1 MNITYTRPGEL
12 RKPDI
17 EVLPDG
23 RIRIVRYVAAGH
35 GSRDQGEI
43 DESIGSPDDGLST
56 ALLVKRAMG
65 LDQGKVA
72 IIKTYEV
79 RNASSETQV
88 GLPDISFGDNGL
100 KTIIQ
105 DFVQMSSGAYVP
117 GTIGSTQS
125 PTDATCILQQEQ
137 AEDDGTTRQIRR
149 VYINKGLINQ
159 SDEIKNNGALL
170 IKTLVFI
177 NDVPS
182 PNPPTGYTL
191 VSTQITSPNGL
202 ETTTFTFALGTG
214 EISREDSTSN
224 NGALLRAT
232 IRNLS
237 TPSVTVNPITTPS
250 GYTLINESYQDQDGH
265 KIWSASYA
273 NGNGEISRNDEVKN
287 NGALEIATIRHL
299 TSPSV
304 SSNPISTPSGY
315 TLVSLEYSDQDGHKL
330 WTASYAK
337 GTGQISQDDES
348 KNNGALLLRTIKNLV
363 APAAANPIATPSG
376 YTLIL
381 ETFAEQDGYRIWTS
395 IFAKGDGEISRDD
408 NTKNNGA
415 LLIATIRHLTA
426 PSVTSNPI
434 TTPSGY
440 TLISVAYSD
449 QDGHKLWNASY
460 AKGNGEIDQ
469 DDTTSNNGALLLRS
483 IRHLVAPS
491 AANPIATPAGYT
503 LVKESKSEQDGH
515 RVWSASYAKGDGK
528 ISQDDTTSN
537 NGALLRRTIRHLV
550 APSAANPIATP
561 SGYTLV
567 AESFADQDGHRIWTA
582 SYANG
587 SGTISTNDD
596 TRQGGKLLIRTIR
609 SLGTA
614 PSTPGGYTLISADS
628 QTQDGYT
635 LFNSVFAKGVGRI
648 STETQTKNGGALVLT
663 SIRFLGSDDG
673 STPTGTLVST
683 ETTQQ
688 DGYALTNAQYA
699 LGSGVLSTS
708 DSTRNNGALLI
719 RTIRSLGTAPSTP
732 SGYISISEESATQD
746 GYVLYNYSYAKGN
759 GEISRAVDFQ
769 QSNDQGTTGITR
781 TTIRYLVAPGG
792 SIQPSTLAGSVLVGQ
807 EVSEQ
812 DGHRIWLTNWA
823 KGTGLVSSAIESRFQ
838 SKLIITRRIAL
849 GAAPSAPSSII
860 SGTVNTVSTSMR
872 ESDGVEIY
880 ESSFVEALGVVE
892 KNIQPRDGGLR
903 VESWVSF
910 GSSYDAGFMQPPGIL
925 LFKDEDQADGYVRFT
940 ATCMQSASGG
950 DPTSG
955 NAVSLVTKRPFTFPG
970 RAKAFT
976 SSFSAVGYTAFAHN
990 VYLSPPIEL
999 LVDATVQI
1007 SYQTSTTITLPYSLW
1022 NPDSWATVRAFWEGW
1037 NQNAQSLVQSYNGYR
1052 AVGSAVTFTAS
1063 SGFAGGFTD
1072 NCMGSKV
1079 YGGSSGSITVDGG
1092 PSAPDGNTFTLAA
1105 SLDAAPAFCGSNGV
1119 KYFRQTIV
1127 YATIPSQPAL
1137 PV

>member
-65 LDQGKVA
+65 LDQGKPA

-105 DFVQMSSGAYVP
+105 DFVQMSSGTYVP

-177 NDVPS
+177 NDAPS
-182 PNPPTGYTL
+182 PNPPSGYTL
-191 VSTQITSPNGL
+191 VSTQVTSPNGL

-224 NGALLRAT
+224 NGALLQAT
-232 IRNLS
+232 IRHLS
-237 TPSVTVNPITTPS
+237 VPATVVNPITTPS
-250 GYTLINESYQDQDGH
+250 GYILINESYQDADGH
-265 KIWSASYA
+265 KIW
-273 NGNGEISRNDEVKN
+273 
-287 NGALEIATIRHL
+287 
-299 TSPSV
+299 
-304 SSNPISTPSGY
+304 
-315 TLVSLEYSDQDGHKL
+315 
-330 WTASYAK
+330 TA
-337 GTGQISQDDES
+337 
-348 KNNGALLLRTIKNLV
+348 V
-363 APAAANPIATPSG
+363 
-376 YTLIL
+376 
-381 ETFAEQDGYRIWTS
+381 
-395 IFAKGDGEISRDD
+395 
-408 NTKNNGA
+408 
-415 LLIATIRHLTA
+415 
-426 PSVTSNPI
+426 
-434 TTPSGY
+434 
-440 TLISVAYSD
+440 
-449 QDGHKLWNASY
+449 Y
-460 AKGNGEIDQ
+460 AKGNG
-469 DDTTSNNGALLLRS
+469 
-483 IRHLVAPS
+483 
-491 AANPIATPAGYT
+491 
-503 LVKESKSEQDGH
+503 
-515 RVWSASYAKGDGK
+515 K
-528 ISQDDTTSN
+528 ISQEDVISN

-582 SYANG
+582 SYASG

-596 TRQGGKLLIRTIR
+596 TKQGGKLLLRTIR

-628 QTQDGYT
+628 QSQDGYT

-648 STETQTKNGGALVLT
+648 STETQTKNGGTLVLT
-663 SIRFLGSDDG
+663 NIRFLGSDDG

-688 DGYALTNAQYA
+688 DGYAITNAQYA

-708 DSTRNNGALLI
+708 DNTRNNGALLVQ
-719 RTIRSLGTAPSTP
+719 TIRSLGTAPSTP
-732 SGYISISEESATQD
+732 SGYILISDESAAQD

-781 TTIRYLVAPGG
+781 TTIRYLVAPGS

-812 DGHRIWLTNWA
+812 DGHRIWVTNWA
-823 KGTGLVSSAIESRFQ
+823 KGTGLVSSTVESRFQ

-880 ESSFVEALGVVE
+880 ESSFVEALGVVD
-892 KNIQPRDGGLR
+892 KSIQPRDGGLR

-910 GSSYDAGFMQPPGIL
+910 GSSYNSGFMQPPGIL

-1007 SYQTSTTITLPYSLW
+1007 SYQTSTTITLPYGLW

-1079 YGGSSGSITVDGG
+1079 YGGSSGSITVEGG

>member
-65 LDQGKVA
+65 LEQGKPA

-100 KTIIQ
+100 KTIVQ

-170 IKTLVFI
+170 IKTLVFL
-177 NDVPS
+177 NDAPS
-182 PNPPTGYTL
+182 PNPPAGYTL
-191 VSTQITSPNGL
+191 VSTQVTSPNGL

-224 NGALLRAT
+224 NGALLQAT
-232 IRNLS
+232 IRHLS
-237 TPSVTVNPITTPS
+237 VPATVVNPITTPS
-250 GYTLINESYQDQDGH
+250 GYTLINESYQDADGH
-265 KIWSASYA
+265 KIWTAVYA

-287 NGALEIATIRHL
+287 NGALEIASIRHL

-304 SSNPISTPSGY
+304 SSNPISTPANYILISVSYADQDGHKLWTALYAKGDGEISRDDNTRNNGALLISTIRHLTSPSVTANPITTPSGY
-315 TLVSLEYSDQDGHKL
+315 TLISVGYSDQDGHKL
-330 WTASYAK
+330 WTASYA
-337 GTGQISQDDES
+337 
-348 KNNGALLLRTIKNLV
+348 N
-363 APAAANPIATPSG
+363 
-376 YTLIL
+376 
-381 ETFAEQDGYRIWTS
+381 
-395 IFAKGDGEISRDD
+395 
-408 NTKNNGA
+408 
-415 LLIATIRHLTA
+415 
-426 PSVTSNPI
+426 
-434 TTPSGY
+434 
-440 TLISVAYSD
+440 
-449 QDGHKLWNASY
+449 
-460 AKGNGEIDQ
+460 GNGQIDQ

-483 IRHLVAPS
+483 IRHLVAPA

-503 LVKESKSEQDGH
+503 LIKESKSEQDGH
-515 RVWSASYAKGDGK
+515 RVWSASYAKGNGK
-528 ISQDDTTSN
+528 ISQDDVTSN

-567 AESFADQDGHRIWTA
+567 AESFSDQDGHRIWTA
-582 SYANG
+582 SYASG

-596 TRQGGKLLIRTIR
+596 TRQGGKLLLRTIR

-628 QTQDGYT
+628 QSQDGYT
-635 LFNSVFAKGVGRI
+635 LFNSVFARGVGRI
-648 STETQTKNGGALVLT
+648 STETQTKNGGTLVLT
-663 SIRFLGSDDG
+663 NIRFLGSDDG

-688 DGYALTNAQYA
+688 DGYAITNAQYA

-708 DSTRNNGALLI
+708 DNTRNNGALLV

-746 GYVLYNYSYAKGN
+746 GYVLYNYSYAKGD

-812 DGHRIWLTNWA
+812 DGHRIWITNWA
-823 KGTGLVSSAIESRFQ
+823 KGTGLVSSTVESRFQ

-880 ESSFVEALGVVE
+880 ESSFVEARGVVD
-892 KNIQPRDGGLR
+892 KSIQPRDGGLR

-910 GSSYDAGFMQPPGIL
+910 GSSYDSGFMQPPGIL

-976 SSFSAVGYTAFAHN
+976 TSFSAVGFTAFAHN

-1007 SYQTSTTITLPYSLW
+1007 SYQTSTTIALPYGLW

-1037 NQNAQSLVQSYNGYR
+1037 NENSQSLVQSYNGYR
-1052 AVGSAVTFTAS
+1052 AVGSPVTFTAS

-1079 YGGSSGSITVDGG
+1079 YGGSSGSITVEGG

-1105 SLDAAPAFCGSNGV
+1105 SLDAAPAFCDANGV

>member
-43 DESIGSPDDGLST
+43 DELIGSPDDGLST

-65 LDQGKVA
+65 LEQGKPA

-177 NDVPS
+177 NDAPS
-182 PNPPTGYTL
+182 PNPPSGYTL
-191 VSTQITSPNGL
+191 VSTQVTSPNGL

-224 NGALLRAT
+224 NGALLQAT
-232 IRNLS
+232 IRHLS
-237 TPSVTVNPITTPS
+237 GPSTTVNPIATPS
-250 GYTLINESYQDQDGH
+250 GYTLINESYQDADGH
-265 KIWSASYA
+265 KIWTAVYA
-273 NGNGEISRNDEVKN
+273 NGDGEISRNDEVKN
-287 NGALEIATIRHL
+287 NGALEIASIRHL

-304 SSNPISTPSGY
+304 SSNPISTPANYILISVSYADQDGHKLWTASYAKGDGEISRDDETKNNGALLVATIRHLTAPSITSNPIATPSSY
-315 TLVSLEYSDQDGHKL
+315 TLISVGYSDQDGHKL

-337 GTGQISQDDES
+337 G
-348 KNNGALLLRTIKNLV
+348 
-363 APAAANPIATPSG
+363 
-376 YTLIL
+376 
-381 ETFAEQDGYRIWTS
+381 
-395 IFAKGDGEISRDD
+395 
-408 NTKNNGA
+408 
-415 LLIATIRHLTA
+415 
-426 PSVTSNPI
+426 
-434 TTPSGY
+434 
-440 TLISVAYSD
+440 
-449 QDGHKLWNASY
+449 
-460 AKGNGEIDQ
+460 
-469 DDTTSNNGALLLRS
+469 
-483 IRHLVAPS
+483 
-491 AANPIATPAGYT
+491 
-503 LVKESKSEQDGH
+503 
-515 RVWSASYAKGDGK
+515 DGK
-528 ISQDDTTSN
+528 ISQEDVTSN

-582 SYANG
+582 SYASG

-596 TRQGGKLLIRTIR
+596 TKQGGKLLLRTIR

-628 QTQDGYT
+628 QSQDGYT

-648 STETQTKNGGALVLT
+648 STETQTKNGGTLVLT
-663 SIRFLGSDDG
+663 NIRFLGSDDG

-688 DGYALTNAQYA
+688 DGYAITNAQYA

-708 DSTRNNGALLI
+708 DNTRNNGALLV

-732 SGYISISEESATQD
+732 SGYILISDESATQD

-781 TTIRYLVAPGG
+781 TTIRYLVAPGS

-812 DGHRIWLTNWA
+812 DGHRIWVTNWA
-823 KGTGLVSSAIESRFQ
+823 KGTGLVSSSIESRFQ

-880 ESSFVEALGVVE
+880 ESSFVEARGVVD
-892 KNIQPRDGGLR
+892 KSIQPRDGGLR

-910 GSSYDAGFMQPPGIL
+910 GSSYDSGFMQPPGIL

-1007 SYQTSTTITLPYSLW
+1007 SYQTSTTIALPYGLW
-1022 NPDSWATVRAFWEGW
+1022 NPNSWATVRAFWEGW
-1037 NQNAQSLVQSYNGYR
+1037 NENAQSLVQSYNGYR
-1052 AVGSAVTFTAS
+1052 AVGSPVTFTAS

-1079 YGGSSGSITVDGG
+1079 YGGSSGSITVEGG
-1092 PSAPDGNTFTLAA
+1092 PSAPDGTTFTLAA
-1105 SLDAAPAFCGSNGV
+1105 SLDAAPAFCDVNGV